1 MDALTT
7 PSNWQRVRLGDI
19 LTLKHGRDYK
29 KFKLGNIPV
38 YGSGGYMLS
47 INNFLHNGESVC
59 IGRKGTIDK
68 PIYLNGKFW
77 VVDTLFYSYSFKKS
91 IPKFIFYAFSII
103 KWSNYNEATGVPS
116 LTKMTISNIE
126 IPLPPLN
133 EQIAIAN
140 ILSDVDRYLY
150 SLDALI
156 LKKESVKKALSF
168 ELLSQRKRLK
178 GFNQNWQRV
187 RLGDICEITT
197 GSLDANEMV
206 HYGKY
211 RFYTCAKKYYFIDKY
226 AFDTEAIL
234 ISGNGAY
241 VGYVHY
247 YKGKFNAY
255 QRTYVLDNF
264 SEHIIFVKYFLT
276 MFLQSHIQ
284 TNKNEGNTPYI
295 VMATLKDFEIP
306 LPPLNEQIA
315 IANILS
321 DVDRYLYSLDALI
334 LKKESVKKALS
345 FELLSQRKRLKGF
358 NQNWQ
363 RVRLGDICEITTG
376 SLDANEM
383 VHYGKYRFYT
393 CAKKYYFIDKYAF
406 DTEAILISGN
416 GAYVGYVHY
425 YKGKFNA
432 YQRTYVLDNF
442 SEHIIFV
449 KYFLTMFLQSHIQTN
464 KNEGNTPYIVM
475 ATLKDFEIP
484 LPPLNEQIAIA
495 NILSDLDNEII
506 SLKNKKRQF
515 DNIKKALNHDLMS
528 AKIRVLKK

>member
-1 MDALTT
+1 MDALML
-7 PSNWQRVRLGDI
+7 PLNWQRVRLGDI

-29 KFKLGNIPV
+29 NFKLGNIPV

-140 ILSDVDRYLY
+140 ILSTLDRYLY

-178 GFNQNWQRV
+178 GFNQAWQRV
-187 RLGDICEITT
+187 RLGDICEIGNGGAYETLIVEN
-197 GSLDANEMV
+197 GDF
-206 HYGKY
+206 K
-211 RFYTCAKKYYFIDKY
+211 
-226 AFDTEAIL
+226 L
-234 ISGNGAY
+234 ISLNSIDIDGNLKNTMKRVNFYDNSLKQDDIVMVLSDVAHGDFLGLCA
-241 VGYVHY
+241 VIPS
-247 YKGKFNAY
+247 ND
-255 QRTYVLDNF
+255 YVLNQRMGRLRIRNDCINILF
-264 SEHIIFVKYFLT
+264 LRLYINANQKYFKMQGQGSSQLN
-276 MFLQSHIQ
+276 LSKKAI
-284 TNKNEGNTPYI
+284 E
-295 VMATLKDFEIP
+295 DFEIP

-321 DVDRYLYSLDALI
+321 ALD
-334 LKKESVKKALS
+334 KE
-345 FELLSQRKRLKGF
+345 
-358 NQNWQ
+358 
-363 RVRLGDICEITTG
+363 
-376 SLDANEM
+376 
-383 VHYGKYRFYT
+383 
-393 CAKKYYFIDKYAF
+393 
-406 DTEAILISGN
+406 
-416 GAYVGYVHY
+416 
-425 YKGKFNA
+425 
-432 YQRTYVLDNF
+432 
-442 SEHIIFV
+442 
-449 KYFLTMFLQSHIQTN
+449 
-464 KNEGNTPYIVM
+464 
-475 ATLKDFEIP
+475 
-484 LPPLNEQIAIA
+484 IA
-495 NILSDLDNEII
+495 

>member
-19 LTLKHGRDYK
+19 GKPCMCKRVMKHQTTRYGEIPFYKIGTFGNTADAFISKKLFLEYKTKYSFPKKGDILISASGTIGRAVIYDGKPAYFQDSNIVWIDNDETLVK
-29 KFKLGNIPV
+29 
-38 YGSGGYMLS
+38 
-47 INNFLHNGESVC
+47 NNFL
-59 IGRKGTIDK
+59 
-68 PIYLNGKFW
+68 
-77 VVDTLFYSYSFKKS
+77 
-91 IPKFIFYAFSII
+91 FYAYSNI
-103 KWSNYNEATGVPS
+103 KWNTEHTTILRLYNDNFKNT
-116 LTKMTISNIE
+116 L

-211 RFYTCAKKYYFIDKY
+211 RFYTCAKEYYFIDKY

-276 MFLQSHIQ
+276 MFLRSHIQ
-284 TNKNEGNTPYI
+284 TNRNEGNTPYI
-295 VMATLKDFEIP
+295 VMATLKDFEIL

-321 DVDRYLYSLDALI
+321 A
-334 LKKESVKKALS
+334 
-345 FELLSQRKRLKGF
+345 
-358 NQNWQ
+358 
-363 RVRLGDICEITTG
+363 
-376 SLDANEM
+376 
-383 VHYGKYRFYT
+383 
-393 CAKKYYFIDKYAF
+393 
-406 DTEAILISGN
+406 
-416 GAYVGYVHY
+416 
-425 YKGKFNA
+425 
-432 YQRTYVLDNF
+432 
-442 SEHIIFV
+442 
-449 KYFLTMFLQSHIQTN
+449 
-464 KNEGNTPYIVM
+464 
-475 ATLKDFEIP
+475 
-484 LPPLNEQIAIA
+484 
-495 NILSDLDNEII
+495 LDNEII

-515 DNIKKALNHDLMS
+515 ENIKKALNHDLMS
-528 AKIRVLKK
+528 AKIRVLNK

>member
-1 MDALTT
+1 MDALIT
-7 PSNWQRVRLGDI
+7 PSNWQKVRLGDI
-19 LTLKHGRDYK
+19 GITISGLAGKTKQDFINGNAKYITFLNVLNNVIIDTSILENVKIYPNEKQNSFK
-29 KFKLGNIPV
+29 KYDLFFNTSSETPKEVGMCAVLLDDIDQVFLNSFCFGFRIFDKAV
-38 YGSGGYMLS
+38 DSLFLS
-47 INNFLHNGESVC
+47 YLINSE
-59 IGRKGTIDK
+59 IGRKAFENLAQGSTR
-68 PIYLNGKFW
+68 YNL
-77 VVDTLFYSYSFKKS
+77 SKS
-91 IPKFIFYAFSII
+91 GFNNVCLI
-103 KWSNYNEATGVPS
+103 
-116 LTKMTISNIE
+116 
-126 IPLPPLN
+126 LPPLN

-140 ILSDVDRYLY
+140 ILSDVDHYLY

-178 GFNQNWQRV
+178 GFNQNWQKV

-206 HYGKY
+206 YYGKY
-211 RFYTCAKKYYFIDKY
+211 RFYTCAKEYYFIDKY

-295 VMATLKDFEIP
+295 VMGTLKDFEIL

-321 DVDRYLYSLDALI
+321 A
-334 LKKESVKKALS
+334 
-345 FELLSQRKRLKGF
+345 
-358 NQNWQ
+358 
-363 RVRLGDICEITTG
+363 
-376 SLDANEM
+376 
-383 VHYGKYRFYT
+383 
-393 CAKKYYFIDKYAF
+393 
-406 DTEAILISGN
+406 
-416 GAYVGYVHY
+416 
-425 YKGKFNA
+425 
-432 YQRTYVLDNF
+432 
-442 SEHIIFV
+442 
-449 KYFLTMFLQSHIQTN
+449 
-464 KNEGNTPYIVM
+464 
-475 ATLKDFEIP
+475 
-484 LPPLNEQIAIA
+484 
-495 NILSDLDNEII
+495 LDNEIT

-515 DNIKKALNHDLMS
+515 ENIKKALNYDLMS
-528 AKIRVLKK
+528 AKIRVLNK